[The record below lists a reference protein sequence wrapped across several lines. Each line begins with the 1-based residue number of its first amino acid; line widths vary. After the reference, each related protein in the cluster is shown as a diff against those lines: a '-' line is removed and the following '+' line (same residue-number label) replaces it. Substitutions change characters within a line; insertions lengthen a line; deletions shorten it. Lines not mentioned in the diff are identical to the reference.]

1 VAKTE
6 QQAAPVQRV
15 HWRPAAAL
23 GLVSASLSAVL
34 FLLVL
39 LLVAGWN
46 VSPLGAAAA
55 VTVVP
60 LAAIAGAR
68 IRADAQTR
76 AIGGCVLVG
85 SGVLALAW
93 LPTPSLWWTVPPQLL
108 AGVGMGLSLPAIGG
122 ELLPERTPRDAAR
135 LLTLRYAG
143 IAAILAIAAPVA
155 ANQLNAATMTAR
167 EQGVALV
174 LDASLPP
181 LDKIRLAPALL
192 SGVESDQP
200 RTGLRRAVAAERGRF
215 HGSDLVTYDE
225 LGHRAD
231 DTLIAA
237 VGRAFRSSF
246 VIAAVAGF
254 LAALLLIAAVR
265 LAPVLAAAALAIGV
279 PVAYL
284 GLHSAIAEKP
294 PAILDPCTAHRTP
307 PSAGGLTGFL
317 QQQALALLDRTACR
331 LGSSREELVLA
342 LADKEDAARFKRE
355 HGVDPRSV
363 GGLLTSLL
371 RGG

>member
-1 VAKTE
+1 
-6 QQAAPVQRV
+6 
-15 HWRPAAAL
+15 
-23 GLVSASLSAVL
+23 
-34 FLLVL
+34 
-39 LLVAGWN
+39 
-46 VSPLGAAAA
+46 
-55 VTVVP
+55 
-60 LAAIAGAR
+60 
-68 IRADAQTR
+68 
-76 AIGGCVLVG
+76 
-85 SGVLALAW
+85 
-93 LPTPSLWWTVPPQLL
+93 
-108 AGVGMGLSLPAIGG
+108 MGLSLPAIGG